1 MDLVF
6 ILSAAIVILDQITKI
21 WAINN
26 LKNAGTIT
34 IIPNFFRLVYVEN
47 FGAAFGILQN
57 KRWIFIVISVTVII
71 GIVFFL
77 LRHYNKLNIFV
88 KIALAMLLGGAIGNF
103 IDRIRLGYVIDFL
116 SFRLFNAYEFP
127 VFNVAD
133 IFIVISTFAILILVM
148 LNKHEF

>member
-1 MDLVF
+1 LVF

>member
-77 LRHYNKLNIFV
+77 LRHYNKLNIIV

>member
-34 IIPNFFRLVYVEN
+34 IIPNFFRLAYVEN

>member
-1 MDLVF
+1 MVF

>member
-6 ILSAAIVILDQITKI
+6 ILFAAIVILDQITKI